1 MAAGAAVSAVN
12 VGDRVRVTY
21 ADTDALSRDEVVRVT
36 WVCESTGDINVVRD
50 GESEWRAV
58 RLLSGEFE
66 KVQP

>member
-1 MAAGAAVSAVN
+1 MSAVN

>member
-1 MAAGAAVSAVN
+1 MSAVS

>member
-1 MAAGAAVSAVN
+1 MSAVN

-21 ADTDALSRDEVVRVT
+21 ANTDALQRGEVVRVT

-58 RLLSGEFE
+58 QLLSGEFE